1 MAKRGFIKGAL
12 CLVAGS
18 IVASPSFAG
27 GLERGGY
34 NIDLLFEPSDYAL
47 DASGTFVMPHRKV
60 KNAVDNP
67 YKSPGTTPPAAIP
80 LPASWSTSADDAESY
95 WSPRIG
101 GKASIGDFGDCMFD
115 YSQPWGADL
124 NPGIWQGSSYN
135 IETKVKSHNYAATCR
150 VKFEAGKG
158 DFSIIGGAFYQEL
171 SGYKYRQVLAPA
183 ALGPAYP
190 SLYSGIG
197 KLDMEGDGWG
207 WRAGIAYEIPEIAF
221 RASLVYN
228 SAVDHDLSGS
238 VDLTGLPA
246 VAGTPLAIYG
256 GKITPV
262 YGTVSM
268 PDSLELKLQS
278 GIAPDWLAF
287 GSVKWTDWSQIQV
300 VPFCPVGVSPCVAGA
315 SSLNTLDLF
324 YRDGWTVSGG
334 VGHKFNDQWSGA
346 VSVTWD
352 RGTST
357 VIGTQTDTWM
367 LGTQLIYSPNKNIEF
382 KIAGAVGLLT
392 SGSSSIGGAR
402 CGTGTA
408 ICGDEAGYDFGNDVV
423 AAISTGIKVK
433 F

>member
-67 YKSPGTTPPAAIP
+67 VRSGP
-80 LPASWSTSADDAESY
+80 LPASWSTSADDSESF

-101 GKASIGDFGDCMFD
+101 MKASIGDFGDCMFD

-124 NPGIWQGSSYN
+124 NPGIWQGASYN
-135 IETKVKSHNYAATCR
+135 IDTKVKSHNYAATCR

-158 DFSIIGGAFYQEL
+158 DFSIIGGGFYQEL
-171 SGYKYRQVLAPA
+171 SGYKLRQVVSPDILTAFGLP
-183 ALGPAYP
+183 GT
-190 SLYSGIG
+190 GVG
-197 KLDMEGDGWG
+197 RLDMEGDGWG

-228 SAVDHDLSGS
+228 SAVDHDLSGT
-238 VDLTGLPA
+238 VDLTNVPGAILPA
-246 VAGTPLAIYG
+246 PIQPLG
-256 GKITPV
+256 GRIIPV
-262 YGTVSM
+262 FGAVSM

-300 VPFCPVGVSPCVAGA
+300 VPFCPVGTATCAPGA
-315 SSLNTLDLF
+315 SAINTLDLF

-392 SGSSSIGGAR
+392 SGSSSIAGAP
-402 CGTGTA
+402 CGAGFT
-408 ICGDEAGYDFGNDVV
+408 CGNEAGYDFGNDVV

>member
-67 YKSPGTTPPAAIP
+67 LKSPALGVAIP

-101 GKASIGDFGDCMFD
+101 MKASIGDLGDCMFD

-124 NPGIWQGSSYN
+124 NPGIWQGASYN

-158 DFSIIGGAFYQEL
+158 DFSIIGGGFYQEI
-171 SGYKYRQVLAPA
+171 SGYKFRQVVAPA
-183 ALGPAYP
+183 ALGPAFP
-190 SLYSGIG
+190 TYSGIG

-221 RASLVYN
+221 RTSLVYN
-228 SAVDHDLSGS
+228 SAVDMDLSGK
-238 VDLTGLPA
+238 VDLTTLPIGLNPIS
-246 VAGTPLAIYG
+246 GL
-256 GKITPV
+256 ITPV
-262 YGTVSM
+262 YGKVSM
-268 PDSLELKLQS
+268 PDSIEWKIQS

-287 GSVKWTDWSQIQV
+287 GSVKWTDWSQIQTI
-300 VPFCPVGVSPCVAGA
+300 PFCAVGSPTCVAGTTSA
-315 SSLNTLDLF
+315 INTLDLF

-382 KIAGAVGLLT
+382 KIAGALGLLT
-392 SGSSSIGGAR
+392 SGSSSIAGAPCGPLGAR
-402 CGTGTA
+402 
-408 ICGDEAGYDFGNDVV
+408 CGDEAGYDFGNDVV